1 MKKIVIYY
9 SHSDH
14 SKLIASHLNGDKRE
28 IKLEKQLPR
37 NMFLLMIVGGY
48 YSIFGKNL
56 ALEKM
61 DVDINQYDEI
71 TLITPVWA
79 GKPASPMQSFLNS
92 IKFKNKKVRVIFSY
106 GGSEGR
112 SASVIKDLIDESN
125 TIQSIEGYKESTFDK
140 VICES

>member
-1 MKKIVIYY
+1 
-9 SHSDH
+9 
-14 SKLIASHLNGDKRE
+14 
-28 IKLEKQLPR
+28 
-37 NMFLLMIVGGY
+37 
-48 YSIFGKNL
+48 
-56 ALEKM
+56 
-61 DVDINQYDEI
+61 
-71 TLITPVWA
+71 
-79 GKPASPMQSFLNS
+79 MQSFLNS